1 MNDTIER
8 HVTVNAE
15 QELYVIDG
23 GDHYS
28 CYGFDNALD
37 EIERIVIELVG
48 RGALPDSYLD
58 NELTAVKAQRGTL
71 AAYDT
76 LMNLR
81 EKLKEVCDEQ
91 GERAVAGLT
100 PQLTGLEGHR
110 VEVETTYGEKR
121 RFIVGKS
128 MGWMPCHLEIKRR
141 DSSGGMAAEREY
153 KSVTDLGRVR

>member
-1 MNDTIER
+1 MTDTTER
-8 HVTVNAE
+8 KVTVNAE
-15 QELYVIDG
+15 QERYVISHDNG
-23 GDHYS
+23 YS

-37 EIERIVIELVG
+37 EIERVVIELVG
-48 RGALPDSYLD
+48 RGALPASYLD

-81 EKLKEVCDEQ
+81 EQLQKVCDEQ

-100 PQLTGLEGHR
+100 PQLMGLEDHR
-110 VEVETTYGEKR
+110 VEVVTTYGETR
-121 RFIVGKS
+121 RFIVGRS
-128 MGWMPCHLEIKRR
+128 TGWMPCHLEIARR
-141 DSSGGMAAEREY
+141 DSSGGIGAEREY